1 LAFVGL
7 VSCFLTY
14 ILIKASSRIG
24 IIDVP
29 NHRSL
34 HDRPKPRTGG
44 LAILVAITLGLASF
58 NSDISHEL
66 FSFFPYILLLA
77 GMAILDDIYSI
88 SALSRLF
95 LQVIVASLVIYN
107 GLSINT
113 FVFFHYEMSINPII
127 GVFLTILF
135 IVWLVNLYNFMDGM
149 DGFSAGMAIFGFG
162 TFAILA
168 FLKGEDGFAFA
179 NLVIV
184 VAVFGF
190 LIFNLPPSKIFMGD
204 VGSTVIGMFVAL
216 FALWA
221 DNQGIFPVY
230 LSVIIFTPFILDST
244 VTLIK
249 RALRREKLME
259 AHRSHYYQRL
269 VLSGWGHKKTLVVE
283 YIWMSLCSLVS
294 IILFKVDNRN
304 VQISVLVIFVLA
316 CLIFLIRIDKT
327 TKKIQT

>member
-1 LAFVGL
+1 MAFVGL
-7 VSCFLTY
+7 ISCFLTY

-34 HDRPKPRTGG
+34 HDQPKPRTGG
-44 LAILVAITLGLASF
+44 LAILVAITLGLVTF
-58 NSDISHEL
+58 KSDISNEL

-77 GMAILDDIYSI
+77 GMAVLDDIYSI
-88 SALSRLF
+88 SAFKRLF

-113 FVFFHYEMSINPII
+113 LVLFHYEIPINPII
-127 GVFLTILF
+127 GAILSILF

-184 VAVFGF
+184 VAVLGF

-216 FALWA
+216 FTLWA
-221 DNQGIFPVY
+221 DYRDIFPVY
-230 LSVIIFTPFILDST
+230 LSVIIFTPFMLDST

-259 AHRSHYYQRL
+259 AHCTHYYQRL
-269 VLSGWGHKKTLVVE
+269 VLSGLGHKKTLVIE
-283 YIWMSLCSLVS
+283 YTWMGLCSLVS
-294 IILFKVDNRN
+294 IVLFKVDNIN
-304 VQISVLVIFVLA
+304 IQISVLGVFVLA
-316 CLIFLIRIDKT
+316 CLIFLIRIDRST
-327 TKKIQT
+327 QKIQT

>member
-7 VSCFLTY
+7 ISCFLTY

-34 HDRPKPRTGG
+34 HDQPKPRTGG
-44 LAILVAITLGLASF
+44 LAILVAITLGLVTF
-58 NSDISHEL
+58 KSDISNEL

-77 GMAILDDIYSI
+77 GMAVLDDIYSI
-88 SALSRLF
+88 SAFKRLF

-113 FVFFHYEMSINPII
+113 LVLFHYEIPINPII
-127 GVFLTILF
+127 GAILSILF

-184 VAVFGF
+184 VAVLGF

-216 FALWA
+216 FTLWA
-221 DNQGIFPVY
+221 DYRDIFPVY
-230 LSVIIFTPFILDST
+230 LSVIIFTPFMLDST

-259 AHRSHYYQRL
+259 AHCTHYYQRL
-269 VLSGWGHKKTLVVE
+269 VLSGLGHKKTLVIE
-283 YIWMSLCSLVS
+283 YTWMGLCSLVS
-294 IILFKVDNRN
+294 IVLFKVDNIN
-304 VQISVLVIFVLA
+304 IQISVLGVFVLA
-316 CLIFLIRIDKT
+316 CLIFLIRIDRST
-327 TKKIQT
+327 QKIQT

>member
-1 LAFVGL
+1 M
-7 VSCFLTY
+7 TY

-24 IIDVP
+24 IIDIP

-34 HDRPKPRTGG
+34 HDQPKPRTGG
-44 LAILVAITLGLASF
+44 LAILVAITLGLVTF
-58 NSDISHEL
+58 KSDISNEL

-77 GMAILDDIYSI
+77 GMAVLDDIYSI
-88 SALSRLF
+88 SAFKRLF

-113 FVFFHYEMSINPII
+113 LVLFHYEIPINPII
-127 GVFLTILF
+127 GAILSILF

-184 VAVFGF
+184 VAVLGF

-216 FALWA
+216 FTLWA
-221 DNQGIFPVY
+221 DYRDIFPVY

-259 AHRSHYYQRL
+259 AHCTHYYQRL
-269 VLSGWGHKKTLVVE
+269 VLSGLGHKKTLVIE
-283 YIWMSLCSLVS
+283 YTWMGLCSLVS
-294 IILFKVDNRN
+294 IVLFKVDNIN
-304 VQISVLVIFVLA
+304 IQISVLGVFVLA
-316 CLIFLIRIDKT
+316 CLIFLIRIDRST
-327 TKKIQT
+327 QEIQT

>member
-1 LAFVGL
+1 
-7 VSCFLTY
+7 LTY

-24 IIDVP
+24 IIDIP

-34 HDRPKPRTGG
+34 HDQPKPRTGG
-44 LAILVAITLGLASF
+44 LAILVAITLGLVTF
-58 NSDISHEL
+58 KSDISNEL

-77 GMAILDDIYSI
+77 GMAVLDDIYSI
-88 SALSRLF
+88 SAFKRLF

-113 FVFFHYEMSINPII
+113 LVLFHYEIPINPII
-127 GVFLTILF
+127 GAILSILF

-184 VAVFGF
+184 VAVLGF

-216 FALWA
+216 FTLWA
-221 DNQGIFPVY
+221 DYRDIFPVY

-259 AHRSHYYQRL
+259 AHCTHYYQRL
-269 VLSGWGHKKTLVVE
+269 VLSGLGHKKTLVIE
-283 YIWMSLCSLVS
+283 YTWMGLCSLVS
-294 IILFKVDNRN
+294 IVLFKVDNIN
-304 VQISVLVIFVLA
+304 IQISVLGVFVLA
-316 CLIFLIRIDKT
+316 CLIFLIRIDRST
-327 TKKIQT
+327 QEIQT

>member
-1 LAFVGL
+1 
-7 VSCFLTY
+7 LTY

-34 HDRPKPRTGG
+34 HDQPKPRTGG
-44 LAILVAITLGLASF
+44 LAILVAITLGLVTF
-58 NSDISHEL
+58 KSDISNEL

-77 GMAILDDIYSI
+77 GMAVLDDIYSI
-88 SALSRLF
+88 SAFKRLF

-113 FVFFHYEMSINPII
+113 LVLFHYEIPINPII
-127 GVFLTILF
+127 GAILSILF

-184 VAVFGF
+184 VAVLGF

-216 FALWA
+216 FTLWA
-221 DNQGIFPVY
+221 DYRDIFPVY
-230 LSVIIFTPFILDST
+230 LSVIIFTPFMLDST

-259 AHRSHYYQRL
+259 AHCTHYYQRL
-269 VLSGWGHKKTLVVE
+269 VLSGLGHKKTLVIE
-283 YIWMSLCSLVS
+283 YTWMGLCSLVS
-294 IILFKVDNRN
+294 IVLFKVDNIN
-304 VQISVLVIFVLA
+304 IQISVLGVFVLA
-316 CLIFLIRIDKT
+316 CLIFLIRIDRST
-327 TKKIQT
+327 QKIQT

>member
-1 LAFVGL
+1 M
-7 VSCFLTY
+7 TY

-34 HDRPKPRTGG
+34 HDQPKPRTGG
-44 LAILVAITLGLASF
+44 LAILVAITLGLVTF
-58 NSDISHEL
+58 KSDISNEL

-77 GMAILDDIYSI
+77 GMAVLDDIYSI
-88 SALSRLF
+88 SAFKRLF

-113 FVFFHYEMSINPII
+113 LVLFHYEIPINPII
-127 GVFLTILF
+127 GAILSILF

-184 VAVFGF
+184 VAVLGF

-216 FALWA
+216 FTLWA
-221 DNQGIFPVY
+221 DYRDIFPVY
-230 LSVIIFTPFILDST
+230 LSVIIFTPFMLDST

-259 AHRSHYYQRL
+259 AHCTHYYQRL
-269 VLSGWGHKKTLVVE
+269 VLSGLGHKKTLVIE
-283 YIWMSLCSLVS
+283 YTWMGLCSLVS
-294 IILFKVDNRN
+294 IVLFKVDNIN
-304 VQISVLVIFVLA
+304 IQISVLGVFVLA
-316 CLIFLIRIDKT
+316 CLIFLIRIDRST
-327 TKKIQT
+327 QKIQT